1 MVSTESGNE
10 LQEGVVSDPG
20 TGAEPKIEA
29 AQFCA
34 RCGAGLAGDA
44 RFCKACGR
52 PVVQPAAAPPPVYAY
67 TTPAVKRFCGTCAA
81 EVHPLAE
88 ICPKCGVRLAR
99 PITGNPADVSP
110 KSRLTATLLCAL
122 LGALLCIFGIH
133 RLYLGKTGT
142 GVTQLVLGILGWL
155 TIWMY
160 GLGLLF
166 WAAGGIWQIVD
177 FILLL
182 SGSMKDGNG
191 QTVIRWT
198 DAG

>member
-52 PVVQPAAAPPPVYAY
+52 PVVQPAAAPPPVYAD

-122 LGALLCIFGIH
+122 LGGAALHIRH
-133 RLYLGKTGT
+133 PPAVSRQDRHWSH
-142 GVTQLVLGILGWL
+142 QLVLAILGWL
-155 TIWMY
+155 TIWIY
-160 GLGLLF
+160 GLGLTILGQS
-166 WAAGGIWQIVD
+166 AA
-177 FILLL
+177 
-182 SGSMKDGNG
+182 SGSS
-191 QTVIRWT
+191 WT
-198 DAG
+198 SFSCCRDQ